1 MALVRTQRGAARLAA
16 ALALCVGS
24 ACGPS
29 GRAGLELSAH
39 FDPAG
44 IVPIGSTG
52 SAALPDVNLEREGG
66 ERWLSLQLTAE
77 QFAPA
82 PWPGTFG
89 LERPEV
95 NLLSLRSEGD
105 GAPLLIAPDGTRLSY
120 VEPWFVPT
128 VDGELPDGVAETVAF
143 TAVGPRLLTTRAALE
158 SLGPTFELR
167 VPLGR
172 GYRRGERRRVESGA
186 VSGNGFLLWPQEAWR
201 MHLPGGADRQFS
213 CVLALAGLPLAG
225 PQEPLDLELSFDGVE
240 VLRRSLPV
248 TESIEPELVEF
259 SAPLPDGAG
268 TLQLAVRGGPARL
281 AVLAPRVDTQSTARP
296 RTVAVFLADTFR
308 ADLLGESLDGGPLLP
323 HLAEFGAGALEFDS
337 ARSPSNWTLPATA
350 SLFTGLNPVAHGVHE
365 PSHSLPP
372 ETITL
377 ASQLRALGWR
387 TAAITDGGFVRRA
400 FGLAQGFEVFVEESR
415 FGQLDVGFA
424 HLEALLESPD
434 PRPLFLLFHS
444 YRAHEPYFV
453 DEETRLAHGAQLGLG
468 RDYESLRAAM
478 GGTQVPHVAD
488 IPENRIALQELRGLY
503 KGGARDLDRAFGR
516 FLSRLE
522 HHGRRDVV
530 LFTSDHGEGFGDHDG
545 FIGHGMGLWEEQVR
559 VPLLVEAP
567 GLAPA
572 RRADPVSLI
581 DVPRSLC
588 ELLDLRPH
596 RRWRGRAVFRGAP
609 DGETLRY
616 GLNHAGSAYA
626 VRGAHKW
633 IAEGEDLGER
643 KLFHLR
649 DDPEER
655 AALIRET
662 WPEDPFETLER
673 TRPAWRV
680 PVRPPLDAAPSSAV
694 SQQLAALGYA
704 DGG

>member
-1 MALVRTQRGAARLAA
+1 MALACTHRGPALLAA
-16 ALALCVGS
+16 AIVLHVGS
-24 ACGPS
+24 SCDRGGA
-29 GRAGLELSAH
+29 AGLELSAH

-44 IVPIGSTG
+44 IVPLAPGA
-52 SAALPDVNLEREGG
+52 SAALPDVHLEREGG
-66 ERWLSLQLTAE
+66 VRWLSLQLTRE
-77 QFAPA
+77 QFLPA
-82 PWPGTFG
+82 PWPDTFG

-95 NLLSLRSEGD
+95 SLLSLRSEGD
-105 GAPLLIAPDGTRLSY
+105 GAPLLVAPDGTRLSY

-128 VDGELPDGVAETVAF
+128 VDGALPKGVAETVAF
-143 TAVGPRLLTTRAALE
+143 TAVGPRLLTTRAALD

-201 MHLPGGADRQFS
+201 IHLPSGADRQFS
-213 CVLALAGLPLAG
+213 CVLALAGLPLAC
-225 PQEPLDLELSFDGVE
+225 PHEDLDLQLRFDGVE
-240 VLRRSLPV
+240 VARRSLPV
-248 TESIEPELVEF
+248 GESIEPELVEF
-259 SAPLPDGAG
+259 SVPLPSGAG
-268 TLQLAVRGGPARL
+268 TLELAVRGGPARL
-281 AVLAPRVDTQSTARP
+281 AVLAPRVDPRAKERP

-308 ADLLGESLDGGPLLP
+308 ADLLDETLEGGPLLP
-323 HLAEFGAGALEFDS
+323 HLAEFGAGALVFDS

-350 SLFTGLNPVAHGVHE
+350 SLFTGLDPVAHGVHQ
-365 PSHSLPP
+365 PGHSLPP

-377 ASQLRALGWR
+377 ASQLRAIGWR
-387 TAAITDGGFVRRA
+387 TAAITDGGFVRRT

-424 HLEALLESPD
+424 HLEALLSSPD

-453 DEETRLAHGAQLGLG
+453 DETTAHAHGAELGLG
-468 RDYESLRAAM
+468 RDYETLRVAL
-478 GGTQVPHVAD
+478 GGTQVPKVAD
-488 IPENRIALQELRGLY
+488 IPENRAALEELRALY
-503 KGGARDLDRAFGR
+503 KGGARDLDRAFGQ
-516 FLSRLE
+516 FLARLE

-567 GLAPA
+567 GLAHA

-588 ELLDLRPH
+588 ELMDLRPH
-596 RRWRGRAVFRGAP
+596 RRWRGRAVFQGSP
-609 DGETLRY
+609 EGEVLRY
-616 GLNHAGSAYA
+616 GLNHAGSAFA

-643 KLFHLR
+643 RLFHLG
-649 DDPEER
+649 DDPGER
-655 AALIRET
+655 TDLGRET
-662 WPEDPFETLER
+662 WPEDPFDTLER
-673 TRPAWRV
+673 SRPKWRV
-680 PVRPPLDAAPSSAV
+680 PLRPPLSAAPSSAV
-694 SQQLAALGYA
+694 SQQLAALGYT
-704 DGG
+704 DDK